1 MSYKGDLEKVKQVFQ
16 CVIHENISVKEMGIQ
31 NNSFDKEKKP
41 RFVDGTY
48 DFNGRHSRL
57 IATNIT
63 VDLNNFFYSFMMTDL
78 DSLPKGE
85 SKLFYSPL
93 ISAARGGH
101 AHVCEYLIK
110 EQYAN
115 IEPMPS
121 TPLIVAA
128 MHNHTEVIK
137 VLLQLKANIRAY
149 DLDGGHAAY
158 YAASAG
164 HLGALKMLVEADENV
179 INLVGVEGAPALL
192 AAVDG
197 GHVDVCKYMVE
208 ETNAC
213 VNATFSDRAYDPEIM
228 RILENTDDRYVW
240 TKNKWKR
247 QKIL

>member
-16 CVIHENISVKEMGIQ
+16 CVIHENISVKEMGVQ

-41 RFVDGTY
+41 KFVDGTY

-63 VDLNNFFYSFMMTDL
+63 ENLNNFYYSFIMTDL

-115 IEPMPS
+115 LEPMPT

-137 VLLQLKANIRAY
+137 VLLQYKVNIRAY

-179 INLVGVEGAPALL
+179 INL
-192 AAVDG
+192 
-197 GHVDVCKYMVE
+197 H
-208 ETNAC
+208 
-213 VNATFSDRAYDPEIM
+213 
-228 RILENTDDRYVW
+228 
-240 TKNKWKR
+240 
-247 QKIL
+247 